1 MKIIGLKQYDDLIL
15 PGVLRRMMNFTS
27 QMLQYSDKFRNKVPY
42 EKKSNLIPVILLKFN
57 FFKKEELPS
66 KKCGVGAF
74 GLCLKLRARID
85 SVSIVKPPDK
95 NFSVIF
101 HRNL

>member
-42 EKKSNLIPVILLKFN
+42 EKKIKS
-57 FFKKEELPS
+57 
-66 KKCGVGAF
+66 
-74 GLCLKLRARID
+74 D
-85 SVSIVKPPDK
+85 SSYFVK
-95 NFSVIF
+95 I
-101 HRNL
+101 